1 MPKKIEPFDFWY
13 AVNNTEV
20 VRLPRQPLETFGT
33 TVLQYFMVSELMDTP
48 SQVRI
53 RNGRMQAQQPQ
64 IITPESYAQN
74 LLEGFG
80 DEAARYIDWLREHED
95 DLRIL
100 QYGYQLKQESFSEN
114 IVSDNINNVVERII
128 RDKTSATDTGSA
140 VIVGV
145 DDPWDVCLVKLFW
158 EIVQNS
164 AQINIRQLNEKK
176 MFRLAGNSS
185 TVLHAEIEQ
194 DFLEASRDS
203 SKIPE
208 LGTKLQKHNI
218 FEHYQDRF
226 FALVKNSKR

>member
-1 MPKKIEPFDFWY
+1 MTKKIEPFDFWY

-20 VRLPRQPLETFGT
+20 IQLPPQPLETFGA
-33 TVLQYFMVSELMDTP
+33 TVLQYYMVSELMDAPT
-48 SQVRI
+48 QVRI

-64 IITPESYAQN
+64 IITPESYATN

-80 DEAARYIDWLREHED
+80 VEASRYVEWLREHED

-114 IVSDNINNVVERII
+114 VINDSINNVVERII
-128 RDKTSATDTGSA
+128 KDESSGGGASSA

-145 DDPWDVCLVKLFW
+145 DEPWDVCLVKLFW
-158 EIVQNS
+158 EVVRSS
-164 AQINIRQLNEKK
+164 AATNIRQLNERK
-176 MFRLAGNSS
+176 MFQLAGNSK
-185 TVLHAEIEQ
+185 TVLHSEIEK
-194 DFLEASRDS
+194 DFLEASRNPE
-203 SKIPE
+203 KIPD
-208 LGTKLQKHNI
+208 LSAKLQRLNL